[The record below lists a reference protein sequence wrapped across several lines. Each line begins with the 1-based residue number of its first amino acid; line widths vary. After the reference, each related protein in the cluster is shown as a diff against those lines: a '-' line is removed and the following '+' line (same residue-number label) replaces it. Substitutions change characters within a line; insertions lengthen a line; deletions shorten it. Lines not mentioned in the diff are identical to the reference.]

1 MQDARG
7 AHVPPSEPV
16 CAKFRRGPSGR
27 IRRECFQLFDFGGLR
42 SVAAVPRPAFF
53 GPDKAV
59 PSETSPITVSP
70 ESRTSQLAYPK
81 KYFPP
86 PRLQRENGGT
96 ITHPLSTRACPPLPP
111 PPAPAAPPPRRTR
124 LRPETRPPTSSPPSP
139 DAAQARLEEDHHQ
152 LARWREE
159 LEARFE
165 ERLAHQARQRDQ
177 LEDALD
183 HLESVRKTIRD
194 RTAELLAPPEVAPKS
209 DLPSRISHLPSP
221 VSDPVLLPAP
231 FSASDLATYRFPS
244 LDFLRPASASEK
256 NFSSPEELATNK
268 RILQDSLD
276 SFAIDAFVHDA
287 IVGPRVTQF
296 RVKPGFGVR
305 VESIVALEKNLALS
319 LSANAVRIQAPIP
332 GESFVGVEIP
342 NRHSAPLALRASFES
357 EAWRK
362 STAELPLI
370 LGVDIAGRHVVLDL
384 ARAPHALIAGATGS
398 GKSVCISNLILSLI
412 YRFRPDELE
421 LVLIDPKIV
430 EFAIYRDLP
439 HLIHPVVTEPKQAV
453 QALKWL
459 VREMERRYS
468 VLAEKSV
475 RNLAGYNA
483 KAVVEN
489 FPRLPYIVLVIDEL
503 ADLMMTAAADV
514 ETPIARLAQ
523 MSRAVGIHTV
533 LATQRPSV
541 NVITGVI
548 KANYPTRIVFQVSSQ
563 IDSRTVIDGKGAEA
577 LQGRGDMLYSPPGLG
592 RLQRLQAPFVDDAE
606 IEQIV
611 STLKAQLQPRYRVE
625 LRAED
630 IPGSLNPDGGQVHA
644 GADPLIKEA
653 LEAISANGRAS
664 TSYLQRRLKIGY
676 NRAASLMEEME
687 QRRYI
692 GPQVGNNPREIYVQP
707 GDLKLG

>member
-1 MQDARG
+1 M
-7 AHVPPSEPV
+7 P
-16 CAKFRRGPSGR
+16 AKLAS
-27 IRRECFQLFDFGGLR
+27 LR
-42 SVAAVPRPAFF
+42 SPSAISTAVS
-53 GPDKAV
+53 G
-59 PSETSPITVSP
+59 
-70 ESRTSQLAYPK
+70 
-81 KYFPP
+81 
-86 PRLQRENGGT
+86 
-96 ITHPLSTRACPPLPP
+96 
-111 PPAPAAPPPRRTR
+111 APGA
-124 LRPETRPPTSSPPSP
+124 SSP
-139 DAAQARLEEDHHQ
+139 QARLEEDQHQ
-152 LARWREE
+152 LTRWRDE
-159 LEARFE
+159 LDARLE
-165 ERLAHQARQRDQ
+165 ERLAHQARHRDQ
-177 LEDALD
+177 LDDALD
-183 HLESVRKTIRD
+183 HLEGVRQTIRD
-194 RTAELLAPPEVAPKS
+194 RTADLAAPIGSEGARPPSDAPS
-209 DLPSRISHLPSP
+209 AAPSP
-221 VSDPVLLPAP
+221 APDPRPETPNPPASPTP
-231 FSASDLATYRFPS
+231 FTLSDLAGYQRPS
-244 LDFLRPASASEK
+244 LDFLRPASADEK

-276 SFAIDAFVHDA
+276 SFTIDAFVHDA

-357 EAWRK
+357 EAWRNA
-362 STAELPLI
+362 TGELPLI
-370 LGVDIAGRHVVLDL
+370 LGVDIAGRHIILDL

-483 KAVVEN
+483 KAVAEG
-489 FPRLPYIVLVIDEL
+489 FLKLPYIVLVIDEL
-503 ADLMMTAAADV
+503 ADLMMTAAQDV

-541 NVITGVI
+541 NVITGII
-548 KANYPTRIVFQVSSQ
+548 KANYPTRIAFQVASQ
-563 IDSRTVIDGKGAEA
+563 IDSRTVLDGKGAEA
-577 LQGRGDMLYSPPGLG
+577 LQGRGDMLFSPPGLG
-592 RLQRLQAPFVDDAE
+592 RLQRLQAPFVDDAL
-606 IEQIV
+606 IESIV
-611 STLKAQLQPRYRVE
+611 SSLKSQLAPRYRVE
-625 LRAED
+625 LRPED
-630 IPGSLNPDGGQVHA
+630 VPGAGDDPTLHA

-676 NRAASLMEEME
+676 NRAATLMEEME

-707 GDLKLG
+707 GDLKLTNQ

>member
-1 MQDARG
+1 M
-7 AHVPPSEPV
+7 
-16 CAKFRRGPSGR
+16 
-27 IRRECFQLFDFGGLR
+27 
-42 SVAAVPRPAFF
+42 
-53 GPDKAV
+53 
-59 PSETSPITVSP
+59 
-70 ESRTSQLAYPK
+70 
-81 KYFPP
+81 
-86 PRLQRENGGT
+86 
-96 ITHPLSTRACPPLPP
+96 
-111 PPAPAAPPPRRTR
+111 PAASSAPRRTAAAPSASSDAPGTVAATPQGR
-124 LRPETRPPTSSPPSP
+124 LDEDNRLL
-139 DAAQARLEEDHHQ
+139 AQWREQLEARLEERQ
-152 LARWREE
+152 SL
-159 LEARFE
+159 
-165 ERLAHQARQRDQ
+165 QARHRDQ

-183 HLESVRKTIRD
+183 HLETVRQSSRD
-194 RTAELLAPPEVAPKS
+194 RTAELAE
-209 DLPSRISHLPSP
+209 
-221 VSDPVLLPAP
+221 PAP
-231 FSASDLATYRFPS
+231 NAAASTELKPEAGPAVPAPEPFTPADLAGYQPPS
-244 LDFLRPASASEK
+244 LDLLRPPSANEQ

-332 GESFVGVEIP
+332 GESYVGVEIP
-342 NRHSAPLALRASFES
+342 NRQTAPLALRATFES
-357 EAWRK
+357 EAWRRA
-362 STAELPLI
+362 SGDIPLV
-370 LGVDIAGRHVVLDL
+370 LGVDISGRHILLDL
-384 ARAPHALIAGATGS
+384 AKAPHALIAGATGS
-398 GKSVCISNLILSLI
+398 GKSVCISNLILSLL

-439 HLIHPVVTEPKQAV
+439 HLIHPVVTDPKQAV

-483 KAVVEN
+483 KAVAEG
-489 FPRLPYIVLVIDEL
+489 FPKLPFIVLIIDEL

-548 KANYPTRIVFQVSSQ
+548 KANYPTRIAFQVSSQ
-563 IDSRTVIDGKGAEA
+563 IDSRTILDGKGAEA
-577 LQGRGDMLYSPPGLG
+577 LQGRGDMLFSPPGLG
-592 RLQRLQAPFVDDAE
+592 RLQRLQAPFVDDGE
-606 IEQIV
+606 IEKIV
-611 STLKAQLQPRYRVE
+611 TGLKAQLQPRYRVE
-625 LRAED
+625 LRPED
-630 IPGSLNPDGGQVHA
+630 APGSADTADATLHA

-653 LEAISANGRAS
+653 LEAIAANGRAS

-676 NRAASLMEEME
+676 NRAATLMEEME

-707 GDLKLG
+707 GDLKFG

>member
-1 MQDARG
+1 MPVSPSSSTP
-7 AHVPPSEPV
+7 VP
-16 CAKFRRGPSGR
+16 
-27 IRRECFQLFDFGGLR
+27 
-42 SVAAVPRPAFF
+42 AAFTAA
-53 GPDKAV
+53 GPD
-59 PSETSPITVSP
+59 
-70 ESRTSQLAYPK
+70 
-81 KYFPP
+81 
-86 PRLQRENGGT
+86 
-96 ITHPLSTRACPPLPP
+96 
-111 PPAPAAPPPRRTR
+111 
-124 LRPETRPPTSSPPSP
+124 
-139 DAAQARLEEDHHQ
+139 EDYHQ
-152 LARWREE
+152 LARWRDE
-159 LEARFE
+159 LEARLE
-165 ERLAHQARQRDQ
+165 ERLAHQARHRDQ
-177 LEDALD
+177 LDDAID
-183 HLESVRKTIRD
+183 HLEGVRQNLRD
-194 RTAELLAPPEVAPKS
+194 RTADLTAPVGSELAHAPSETAASS
-209 DLPSRISHLPSP
+209 DLSAHSTPLSAPT
-221 VSDPVLLPAP
+221 PAP
-231 FSASDLATYRFPS
+231 FSPSDLATYQRPS
-244 LDFLRPASASEK
+244 LGLLRPASASEQ
-256 NFSSPEELATNK
+256 NFSNPEELATNK

-276 SFAIDAFVHDA
+276 SFAIDAFVHDSV
-287 IVGPRVTQF
+287 VGPRVTQF

-332 GESFVGVEIP
+332 GESYVGVEIP

-357 EAWRK
+357 EAWRTH
-362 STAELPLI
+362 SGELPLI
-370 LGVDIAGRHVVLDL
+370 LGVDIAGRHVILDL

-439 HLIHPVVTEPKQAV
+439 HLIHPVVTDPKQAV

-483 KAVVEN
+483 KAVAEG
-489 FPRLPYIVLVIDEL
+489 FAKLPYIVLVIDEL
-503 ADLMMTAAADV
+503 ADLMMTAAQDV

-541 NVITGVI
+541 NVITGII
-548 KANYPTRIVFQVSSQ
+548 KANYPTRIAFQVASQ
-563 IDSRTVIDGKGAEA
+563 IDSRTVLDGKGAEA
-577 LQGRGDMLYSPPGLG
+577 LQGRGDMLFSPPGLG

-606 IEQIV
+606 IEAIV
-611 STLKAQLQPRYRVE
+611 TSLKAQLAPRYRVE
-625 LRAED
+625 LRPED
-630 IPGSLNPDGGQVHA
+630 VPGANTDPTLHA
-644 GADPLIKEA
+644 GADPMIKEA

-707 GDLKLG
+707 GDLKLP